1 MRCPLGVPRLTN
13 ILSRMINGFTA
24 AGFLSSSGTSICH
37 PLRSLPLNRLM
48 VLPCSMPVVLQDMN
62 NNTYNRCRGE
72 RRCMCC
78 VVNFV
83 VNEQ

>member
-1 MRCPLGVPRLTN
+1 
-13 ILSRMINGFTA
+13 
-24 AGFLSSSGTSICH
+24 
-37 PLRSLPLNRLM
+37 M